1 MSINQYYNIL
11 SDEEINYLLQTS
23 EVINAKKNI
32 DSKENGAVY
41 FSISLNNNKNNN
53 NKHFE
58 KLNNIKNKLSIH
70 FNLNLDQIDSI
81 PMRWIKGDTKP
92 HIDKEANANLFKNTY
107 LMYLTNSNGSLI
119 IEDSSYPITQGCA
132 YIFSE
137 GLYHE
142 TKNTGSTPRLLIGPM
157 SENMIAVGSLPPVKT
172 VISRRVLHENTNY
185 TDYRIT
191 YYSDN
196 SAMVQIYQKN
206 GTTNC
211 YQLVGTV
218 NVPYCVPN

>member
-11 SDEEINYLLQTS
+11 SNEEIDYLLQTS
-23 EVINAKKNI
+23 EVLNAKKNI
-32 DSKENGAVY
+32 DSKENGAIY
-41 FSISLNNNKNNN
+41 FSISLNKNKNT
-53 NKHFE
+53 KDLE

-70 FNLNLDQIDSI
+70 FNLNLDHISSI

-92 HIDKEANANLFKNTY
+92 HIDKEANSNLFKNTY
-107 LMYLTNSNGSLI
+107 LMYLTNSSGSLI
-119 IEDSSYPITQGCA
+119 VENSSYPITQGAA

-157 SENMIAVGSLPPVKT
+157 SENMIAVGAPIKT
-172 VISRRVLHENTNY
+172 VVSRRVLHDNTNY

-196 SAMVQIYQKN
+196 SAIVQVYQKN

-211 YQLVGTV
+211 YQLVRTV
-218 NVPYCVPN
+218 NVPYCVPNQNM